1 MNKSKVYEQDGK
13 LFRYN
18 YDDAVV
24 EYVYKATEEDK
35 AEEAEWLEKH
45 GCSLHH
51 IDSDGYA
58 VVASIGLRQDNWD
71 HEELRREYIAQWIA
85 DLDEELQALKA
96 DFERYELPVL
106 MKSEEVQ
113 LNSYYYTFGSD
124 ADFPYRNGWVV
135 VKASSREEADRKFRS
150 RFPDRPGHEGTM
162 NYSFCYTEER
172 WKQMDPEH
180 TRIGWKLYEVIE

>member
-58 VVASIGLRQDNWD
+58 VITSIGLRRDNWD

-85 DLDEELQALKA
+85 DLDEELRALTA
-96 DFERYELPVL
+96 DFERYELPIL
-106 MKSEEVQ
+106 MKSEEGQ

-124 ADFPYRNGWVV
+124 PGFPYRNGWVV

-162 NYSFCYTEER
+162 NYSFCYTKER
-172 WKQMDPEH
+172 WNQMDPEH
-180 TRIGWKLYEVIE
+180 TWTGWKLYEVIE

>member
-24 EYVYKATEEDK
+24 EYVYKATEDDK
-35 AEEAEWLEKH
+35 AEEAEWKEKY
-45 GCSLHH
+45 GSSLYH

-58 VVASIGLRQDNWD
+58 VINSIGLHRDNWE
-71 HEELRREYIAQWIA
+71 HEGLRREYIAQWIA
-85 DLDEELQALKA
+85 DLDEELRALAA
-96 DFERYELPVL
+96 DFERYELPIL
-106 MKSEEVQ
+106 MKSEEGQ

-124 ADFPYRNGWVV
+124 PGFPYRNGWVV
-135 VKASSREEADRKFRS
+135 VKASFREEADRKFRS

-162 NYSFCYTEER
+162 NYSFCYTKER
-172 WKQMDPEH
+172 WNQMDPEH
-180 TRIGWKLYEVIE
+180 TWTGWKLYEVIE

>member
-35 AEEAEWLEKH
+35 AEEAEWLAKH

-58 VVASIGLRQDNWD
+58 VITSIGLRRDNWD

-85 DLDEELQALKA
+85 DLDEELRALTA
-96 DFERYELPVL
+96 DFERYELPIL
-106 MKSEEVQ
+106 MKSEEGQ

-124 ADFPYRNGWVV
+124 PGFPYRNGWVV

-162 NYSFCYTEER
+162 NYSFCYTKER
-172 WKQMDPEH
+172 WNQMDPEH
-180 TRIGWKLYEVIE
+180 TWTGWKLYEVIE

>member
-85 DLDEELQALKA
+85 DLDEELRALKA

>member
-1 MNKSKVYEQDGK
+1 MNRSKVYEQDGK

-58 VVASIGLRQDNWD
+58 VITSIGLRRDNWD

-85 DLDEELQALKA
+85 DLDEELRALTA
-96 DFERYELPVL
+96 DFERYELPIL
-106 MKSEEVQ
+106 MKSEEGQ

-124 ADFPYRNGWVV
+124 PGFPYRNGWVV

-162 NYSFCYTEER
+162 NYSFCYTKER
-172 WKQMDPEH
+172 WNQMDPEH
-180 TRIGWKLYEVIE
+180 TWTGWKLYEVIE

>member
-58 VVASIGLRQDNWD
+58 VITSIGLRRDNWD

-85 DLDEELQALKA
+85 DLDEELRALTA
-96 DFERYELPVL
+96 DFERYELPIL
-106 MKSEEVQ
+106 MKSEEGQ

-124 ADFPYRNGWVV
+124 PGFPYRNGWAV

-162 NYSFCYTEER
+162 NYSFCYTKER
-172 WKQMDPEH
+172 WNQMDPEH
-180 TRIGWKLYEVIE
+180 TWTGWKLYEVIE

>member
-85 DLDEELQALKA
+85 DLDEELRALKA

-106 MKSEEVQ
+106 MKSEEVR

-180 TRIGWKLYEVIE
+180 TWIGWKLYEVIE

>member
-58 VVASIGLRQDNWD
+58 VITSIGLRRDNWD

-85 DLDEELQALKA
+85 DLDEELRALTA
-96 DFERYELPVL
+96 DFERYELPIL
-106 MKSEEVQ
+106 MKSEEGQ

-124 ADFPYRNGWVV
+124 PGFPYRNGWVV
-135 VKASSREEADRKFRS
+135 VKASSREEADRKYRS

-162 NYSFCYTEER
+162 NYSFCYTKER
-172 WKQMDPEH
+172 WNQMDPEH
-180 TRIGWKLYEVIE
+180 TWTGWKLYEVIE

>member
-58 VVASIGLRQDNWD
+58 VITSIGLRRDNWD

-85 DLDEELQALKA
+85 DLDEELRALTA
-96 DFERYELPVL
+96 DFERYELPIL
-106 MKSEEVQ
+106 MKSEEGQ
-113 LNSYYYTFGSD
+113 LNSYYYT
-124 ADFPYRNGWVV
+124 
-135 VKASSREEADRKFRS
+135 FRS

-162 NYSFCYTEER
+162 NYSFCYTKER
-172 WKQMDPEH
+172 WNQMDPEH
-180 TRIGWKLYEVIE
+180 TWTGWKLYEVIE

>member
-58 VVASIGLRQDNWD
+58 VITSIGLRRDNWD
-71 HEELRREYIAQWIA
+71 REELRLEYIAQWIA
-85 DLDEELQALKA
+85 DLDEELRALTA
-96 DFERYELPVL
+96 DFERYELPIL
-106 MKSEEVQ
+106 MKSEEGQ

-124 ADFPYRNGWVV
+124 PGFPYRNGWVV

-162 NYSFCYTEER
+162 NYSFCYTKER
-172 WKQMDPEH
+172 WNQMDPEH
-180 TRIGWKLYEVIE
+180 TWTGWKLYEVIE

>member
-58 VVASIGLRQDNWD
+58 VITSIGLRRDNWD

-85 DLDEELQALKA
+85 DLDEELRALTA
-96 DFERYELPVL
+96 DFERYELPIL
-106 MKSEEVQ
+106 MKSEEGQ

-124 ADFPYRNGWVV
+124 PGFPYRNGWGV

-162 NYSFCYTEER
+162 NYSFCYTKER
-172 WKQMDPEH
+172 WNQMDPEH
-180 TRIGWKLYEVIE
+180 TWTGWKLYEVIE